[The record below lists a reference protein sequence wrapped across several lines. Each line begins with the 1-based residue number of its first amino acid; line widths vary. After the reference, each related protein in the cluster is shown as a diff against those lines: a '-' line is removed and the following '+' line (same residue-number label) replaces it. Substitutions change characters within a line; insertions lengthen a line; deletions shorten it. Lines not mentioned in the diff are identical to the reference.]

1 MKLIHNENEVRKFFD
16 IILPSYW
23 ETYETAFI
31 SIAARKKYLTEG
43 TNTNLGKRPQ
53 MLDRDIIRTRDFDRY
68 LAGLYRFTEK
78 NGYTD
83 EEGLPIP
90 DEAKVFYANIYLSDS
105 IAAYESMKSKV
116 TNPLSKLRGL
126 CPW

>member
-1 MKLIHNENEVRKFFD
+1 
-16 IILPSYW
+16 
-23 ETYETAFI
+23 
-31 SIAARKKYLTEG
+31 
-43 TNTNLGKRPQ
+43 